1 VERIAA
7 QCWSVDAATYFHCVW
22 QWHVAFFDSHE
33 VTSRGEHEA
42 TLLTKLRR
50 NHATIAHNVLPD
62 PHDRTMLRLRR
73 GICEILGG
81 KTNGIAEGRVRSG
94 SCIVIFHAG
103 TATVG
108 DKHGEAGVLIVETH
122 WVTRRF
128 TVLCM
133 QGLRPERTLKNG
145 ATAAHIGLLYGLRVC
160 QRRGWRQVHV
170 AGDNATVV
178 QQQGQR
184 VAPKDKTQRAIF
196 WTARRTADAIG
207 VNSWVLLPREKNRAS
222 RGIMTQQ
229 WKPGVAEDTSHISI
243 QRGVGYRDSIMTYA
257 AEDLTHWW
265 TRTDV
270 KESSSSDDS
279 TV

>member
-81 KTNGIAEGRVRSG
+81 KTDGIAEGRARSG

-108 DKHGEAGVLIVETH
+108 DKRGQAGVLIGETH
-122 WVTRRF
+122 LVTRRF
-128 TVLCM
+128 TVLYM
-133 QGLRPERTLKNG
+133 QGLHPEGTLKNG
-145 ATAAHIGLLYGLRVC
+145 ATAAHIGLLHGLRVC

-207 VNSWVLLPREKNRAS
+207 
-222 RGIMTQQ
+222 
-229 WKPGVAEDTSHISI
+229 
-243 QRGVGYRDSIMTYA
+243 
-257 AEDLTHWW
+257 
-265 TRTDV
+265 
-270 KESSSSDDS
+270 
-279 TV
+279 